1 MLEFIKLSIQ
11 WWETMLSNHM
21 MEFMKFTTLSKFIL
35 LPFLCTR
42 IICKSGI
49 AIIATLFRKKK
60 KKLIT
65 LTVQTKYNLY
75 SGPPTY
81 VCMYNLAKGLVGIP
95 RYRLLKKIV
104 GTPTSKFQT
113 KYNL

>member
-1 MLEFIKLSIQ
+1 
-11 WWETMLSNHM
+11 M

-49 AIIATLFRKKK
+49 AIIATLFRRKKN
-60 KKLIT
+60 LIT

-75 SGPPTY
+75 SGPSTY

-95 RYRLLKKIV
+95 RYRLLKKK
-104 GTPTSKFQT
+104 T
-113 KYNL
+113 